1 MLLLSCCFP
10 LPVVLSDFAAADAA
24 ADYINVDERSGRKR
38 TLPLQNTARLI
49 SGTSGGCGERSL
61 ALSSMIS
68 RLNLTP
74 WMPCPKHTPN
84 LTTTHLSK
92 RCMPQCRAILAAASG
107 NT

>member
-10 LPVVLSDFAAADAA
+10 LPVVLSDFTAADAA
-24 ADYINVDERSGRKR
+24 ADYTDVDERSGRKR

-61 ALSSMIS
+61 ALSSMMS

-74 WMPCPKHTPN
+74 WMPCHATPHISQK
-84 LTTTHLSK
+84 TH
-92 RCMPQCRAILAAASG
+92 RAKSSC
-107 NT
+107 